1 MFRRCFSFN
10 VIFILVSCFFG
21 FVFSSGEVFCIE
33 CDINTYL
40 FNGRFCIIC
49 FSNILVDKI
58 GLVLVIE
65 CVGELC
71 IKENFVRRIKVFI
84 KL

>member
-1 MFRRCFSFN
+1 MFN
-10 VIFILVSCFFG
+10 
-21 FVFSSGEVFCIE
+21 SGEVFCIE

-40 FNGRFCIIC
+40 FNGWFCIIC

-65 CVGELC
+65 CVG
-71 IKENFVRRIKVFI
+71 
-84 KL
+84 